1 MNIEINNLFY
11 YIKEFYVWMVVCVL
25 VIIVSIIDISDVTIC
40 WRERLIGRDIGNYIF
55 RNCLFVWCMY
65 MYGIIYI

>member
-25 VIIVSIIDISDVTIC
+25 VIIVSI
-40 WRERLIGRDIGNYIF
+40 Y
-55 RNCLFVWCMY
+55 
-65 MYGIIYI
+65 